1 MDEGKKKI
9 IFLDEHEET
18 ETSKEGGSQFA
29 EVPQFPDTTSEQ
41 VVSSSN
47 TVLNSEVVPTTE
59 SSVEHTGGSDM
70 SSEISDSPDL
80 TSLNVSGDV
89 SGNVSGN
96 ISGDVSGDVSDIMS
110 EYSDD
115 GLISEGGASSVSDIS
130 SVRTNDLLSV
140 DPLYIRLTKFLETD
154 VKLEGGSSKKVNVV
168 DVLHDIS
175 TSLKEITKS
184 LGELSSYSKK
194 TALEKIKQ

>member
-18 ETSKEGGSQFA
+18 DTSKEGGSQFA

-41 VVSSSN
+41 QVVSSSN

-59 SSVEHTGGSDM
+59 DSVEHTGGSDM

-89 SGNVSGN
+89 SE
-96 ISGDVSGDVSDIMS
+96 DASGDVSDNVS

>member
-18 ETSKEGGSQFA
+18 DTSKEGGSQFA

-41 VVSSSN
+41 QVVSSSN

-59 SSVEHTGGSDM
+59 DSVEHTGGSDM

-80 TSLNVSGDV
+80 TSLNVSDNV
-89 SGNVSGN
+89 SGNVAEDA
-96 ISGDVSGDVSDIMS
+96 SGDVSGDVSDNMS
-110 EYSDD
+110 EYSD